1 LRAAPGRVLA
11 HESAE
16 ELAALSERW
25 FKSLQPRDGAEDDL
39 VTDLVNARW
48 MMERAKRALHEHA
61 KTGIEQIDDGEE
73 QRVEAI
79 MRRLLWD
86 RRSGHLCLYA
96 LSANVDGGP
105 GTSSLDSP
113 DNPDEPSK
121 LVRELE
127 GSLRGC
133 EILIEHWKTLAD
145 RVRNNLPLQAHD
157 RLTAIRML
165 GQQPA
170 ACLKDERICLIYI
183 ACFALHT
190 IEGKDAFDDLKSDMN
205 TIELAE
211 FKKQVRSRGPLVVDG
226 GNPRLAK
233 EKLLALFDGMLMR
246 LTAKLEVHQQHAAE
260 KKESESTRMA
270 VDPAVEADRLRRYEQ
285 ACGRRVKRCEAA
297 YWKHRREVDEAGL
310 GFEAGEGEC
319 EGEDAGDLVADSVG
333 AEAATNGPEKNL
345 TSEPR
350 GAMDAAEAEGLQEVA
365 RIDKEVRQACE
376 ELRQMLGSG
385 IEAFIGQGG
394 SGVDGKAS
402 LAAAIFGRGPLL
414 QPVT

>member
-1 LRAAPGRVLA
+1 LRSAPGRVLA

-73 QRVEAI
+73 QRVEEL

-133 EILIEHWKTLAD
+133 EVLIEHRKTLAD
-145 RVRNNLPLQAHD
+145 RVRDGLPLQAHD

-165 GQQPA
+165 GRQPA
-170 ACLKDERICLIYI
+170 DSLRDDRICLIYI

-190 IEGKDAFDDLKSDMN
+190 IEGKDAFDDLKSDVN
-205 TIELAE
+205 TVELAQ
-211 FKKQVRSRGPLVVDG
+211 FKEEIRSRGPLVVDA

-233 EKLLALFDGMLMR
+233 EKLLALFDGTLMR

-260 KKESESTRMA
+260 KKESKSAKIA
-270 VDPAVEADRLRRYEQ
+270 VDPAVEVDRLRRYEQ
-285 ACGRRVKRCEAA
+285 ACDRRVKRCEAA

-310 GFEAGEGEC
+310 GFEDSEGGFDVEN
-319 EGEDAGDLVADSVG
+319 AADSAAESVG

-350 GAMDAAEAEGLQEVA
+350 VAMEAAEAEGLQEVA

-394 SGVDGKAS
+394 NGADGKAA